1 MRERIRVTTAAFAIS
16 FVGIGT
22 PLLAQSDHGHD
33 PSSSTGSAGSTAGP
47 AGAMG
52 MGGMMDPA
60 MMMKMHAMMSSMM
73 GGGMMAGMGQGMMP
87 MARPDMMGASAMAV
101 FDGDGDGSVSPG
113 EMDAGLKGALA
124 SYDADKNGALSIAE
138 FETFHSKL
146 IRSLMVDRFQ
156 ALDDDGDGQLTEAE
170 LAAAAQAMGRMSAM
184 QAPQGVPGATPA
196 PGMGMTPGEDSMEQ
210 DGN

>member
-1 MRERIRVTTAAFAIS
+1 MREWIRVTTAALAIS
-16 FVGIGT
+16 FVGVGT
-22 PLLAQSDHGHD
+22 PLLAQSEHDHD
-33 PSSSTGSAGSTAGP
+33 PNGSAGAAGSTAGP

-73 GGGMMAGMGQGMMP
+73 AGGMMAGMGQGMMP
-87 MARPDMMGASAMAV
+87 MAGPDMMGASAMAV
-101 FDGDGDGSVSPG
+101 FDSDGDGSVSPG

-124 SYDADKNGALSIAE
+124 SYDADKGGTLSLAE
-138 FETFHSKL
+138 FETFHSAL

-170 LAAAAQAMGRMSAM
+170 LAAAAKAMGRMM
-184 QAPQGVPGATPA
+184 TTQAPQGAPGATPA
-196 PGMGMTPGEDSMEQ
+196 PGMGTMPGMGNMDQ